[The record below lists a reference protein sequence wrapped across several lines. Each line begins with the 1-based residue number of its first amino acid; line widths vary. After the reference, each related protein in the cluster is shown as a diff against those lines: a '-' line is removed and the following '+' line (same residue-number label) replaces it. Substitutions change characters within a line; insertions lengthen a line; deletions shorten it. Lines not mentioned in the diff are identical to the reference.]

1 MELQTFLLFA
11 MTTAVV
17 NLSPGPTSILMAS
30 QGAGNGLKRALFA
43 LFGICCATAIYFGLS
58 ATGIASLIV
67 ASNTL
72 FQIIKW
78 AGVAYLFYL
87 GFTAL
92 FCKSGG
98 LVIKS
103 DLSKRKPG
111 SLFTQ
116 GFLVE
121 FSNPKALLYFSAIL
135 PQFLDVTRP
144 IAMQFFVMWGTSF
157 VLQCAA
163 CSGYAYLGE
172 RLVRGS
178 VKSWVISA
186 INKTAG
192 GALIFAGLKMTS
204 VSASR

>member
-1 MELQTFLLFA
+1 MELQTFLLFSL
-11 MTTAVV
+11 TTTVV

-30 QGAGNGLKRALFA
+30 HGAGNGMKRTLFA
-43 LFGICCATAIYFGLS
+43 LFGVCCATAIYFGLS

-67 ASNTL
+67 ASNAL

-87 GFTAL
+87 GFTAI
-92 FCKSGG
+92 FSSSAG
-98 LVIKS
+98 LV
-103 DLSKRKPG
+103 LNPGSKRKPR
-111 SLFTQ
+111 SLFAQ
-116 GFLVE
+116 GFLIE
-121 FSNPKALLYFSAIL
+121 FSNPKALLYFSAVL

-144 IAMQFFVMWGTSF
+144 IGPQLFVMWGTSF
-157 VLQCAA
+157 VFQCAA

-172 RLVRGS
+172 RFVRGG
-178 VKSWVISA
+178 VKRWVISA

-192 GALIFAGLKMTS
+192 GALVLAGLKMTS